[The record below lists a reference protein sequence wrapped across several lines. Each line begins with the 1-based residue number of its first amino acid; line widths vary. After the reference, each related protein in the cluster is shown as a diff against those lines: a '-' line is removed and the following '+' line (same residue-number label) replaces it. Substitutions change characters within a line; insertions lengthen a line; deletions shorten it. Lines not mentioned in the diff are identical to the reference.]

1 MFFLIFKYLFVP
13 IYVQVNKRKLGF
25 LRTSTF
31 DMLTE
36 FVLVEC
42 WTLVVDQ
49 TKLSELKS
57 DNDYF
62 IIFQY
67 LQIIYCLIL

>member
-31 DMLTE
+31 GMLTE